1 MVNLDFI
8 NSTLSSSTLQTSF
21 GVLGKNF
28 FGNVFRLLIYTVAM
42 ELYAILVWNFYRKL
56 AKKDIFNLDIKRHHT
71 FRVGFLKKIADFFEF
86 LFKYLIAFPFITFIF
101 FSMLSVLLLFLSKS
115 QTVQQTLLTSM
126 TIVAAS
132 RLASYYSE
140 DLAKDLAK
148 MIPFALLGV
157 FLVDPSF
164 FSIDVV
170 LEKIKLLPSLWIVIV
185 QYIIFTGILEFI
197 LVLIDMTIGSIFR
210 RKFENEV

>member
-1 MVNLDFI
+1 
-8 NSTLSSSTLQTSF
+8 
-21 GVLGKNF
+21 
-28 FGNVFRLLIYTVAM
+28 
-42 ELYAILVWNFYRKL
+42 
-56 AKKDIFNLDIKRHHT
+56 
-71 FRVGFLKKIADFFEF
+71 
-86 LFKYLIAFPFITFIF
+86 
-101 FSMLSVLLLFLSKS
+101 MLSVLLLFLSKS